1 MEHYNQHKVEATMS
15 AKRNQK
21 VNVLRITGMRSLKNY
36 ITIDPE
42 IQNGQPVFAG
52 TRVPVESLFWHL
64 EKGIP
69 IDEFL
74 EDFPSVTKEQAI
86 GVLEIA
92 NKIFASS
99 KIDQIYEAIAG

>member
-1 MEHYNQHKVEATMS
+1 
-15 AKRNQK
+15 
-21 VNVLRITGMRSLKNY
+21 MRTLNNY

-64 EKGIP
+64 EKGIS

-74 EDFPSVTKEQAI
+74 EDFPSVTKEQAV

-92 NKIFASS
+92 HKIFASN
-99 KIDQIYEAIAG
+99 KIDQIYEAVIG

>member
-1 MEHYNQHKVEATMS
+1 MKD
-15 AKRNQK
+15 
-21 VNVLRITGMRSLKNY
+21 LKKY
-36 ITIDPE
+36 ITVDPE
-42 IQNGQPVFAG
+42 IQNGQPVFTG

-74 EDFPSVTKEQAI
+74 EDFPSVTKEQVV

-92 NKIFASS
+92 HKIFASG
-99 KIDQIYEAIAG
+99 KIDQIYEAVA

>member
-1 MEHYNQHKVEATMS
+1 MKD
-15 AKRNQK
+15 
-21 VNVLRITGMRSLKNY
+21 LKKY
-36 ITIDPE
+36 ITVDPE
-42 IQNGQPVFAG
+42 IQNGQAVFTG

-74 EDFPSVTKEQAI
+74 EDFPSVTKEQVV

-92 NKIFASS
+92 HKIFASG
-99 KIDQIYEAIAG
+99 KIDQIYEAVA